1 MQKNTYLIKDLENLT
16 GIKAHTIRIWELRH
30 NLLNPIRTTTN
41 IRQYSEEDLKKI
53 LNINLLYGNGFK
65 ISKIANLSETEVINK
80 ASELIE
86 LKQKDTPIEIK
97 NLIEAILKMNS
108 DKMHLIFNDVFNKR
122 GIINLYQEV
131 VTPVL
136 IRIGELWQLSTLN
149 IAQEHIF
156 SNTLREFIITISNGL
171 TRPRIG
177 KKVMLFL
184 PEREEHELP
193 LLFYQYLLRDK
204 GWECFYLG
212 QRVPFADIEKSYYKI
227 EPDMVITSMI
237 QSTTPKQFS
246 YSLEKILRAV
256 PHEKLCLSGSN
267 TISYYDKIPKTV
279 STIHS
284 LSDFAKIF
292 SK

>member
-1 MQKNTYLIKDLENLT
+1 MHKNTYLIKDLENLT

-30 NLLNPIRTTTN
+30 NLLNPNRNSTN

-53 LNINLLYGNGFK
+53 LNINLLYRNGFK
-65 ISKIANLSETEVINK
+65 ISKIANLSETEIINK

-97 NLIEAILKMNS
+97 NLVLAILEMNS
-108 DKMHLIFNDVFNKR
+108 DKMHLILNDVFNER
-122 GIINLYQEV
+122 GLISLYQEII
-131 VTPVL
+131 TPVL
-136 IRIGELWQLSTLN
+136 IKIGELWQLSTIS
-149 IAQEHIF
+149 IANEHIF
-156 SNTLREFIITISNGL
+156 SNTLREFIITRSKGIN
-171 TRPRIG
+171 RPRIG
-177 KKVMLFL
+177 KKVILFL

-193 LLFYQYLLRDK
+193 LLFYQYLLLDK

-212 QRVPFADIEKSYYKI
+212 QRVPIAEIEKFYYKI

-246 YSLEKILRAV
+246 SSLEKILRTI

-267 TISYYDKIPKTV
+267 TVSYNDKIPKTV
-279 STIHS
+279 STIHC
-284 LSDFAKIF
+284 LSDFVNIF

>member
-30 NLLNPIRTTTN
+30 NLLNPLRTTTN

-65 ISKIANLSETEVINK
+65 ISKIASLSETEIINK
-80 ASELIE
+80 ASQLIE
-86 LKQKDTPIEIK
+86 LQHKDTPIEIK
-97 NLIEAILKMNS
+97 NLIEAILKMNC
-108 DKMHLIFNDVFNKR
+108 DKMHLILNEVFNER

-131 VTPVL
+131 ITPVL

-156 SNTLREFIITISNGL
+156 SNALREFIITISNGL
-171 TRPRIG
+171 NRPRIG

-193 LLFYQYLLRDK
+193 LLFYQYLLR
-204 GWECFYLG
+204 G
-212 QRVPFADIEKSYYKI
+212 
-227 EPDMVITSMI
+227 
-237 QSTTPKQFS
+237 STYFQM
-246 YSLEKILRAV
+246 
-256 PHEKLCLSGSN
+256 H
-267 TISYYDKIPKTV
+267 
-279 STIHS
+279 
-284 LSDFAKIF
+284 
-292 SK
+292 